1 MIGGDWSRDH
11 KSSPVIGPG
20 RRRVHLPVRVVQPQR
35 VQHDRHSPPG
45 EHDDNINVNMTHFT
59 QQDNILQLHIAGQLL
74 LREDAMASLGG
85 AVQGSGERG
94 LSSGITE

>member
-1 MIGGDWSRDH
+1 
-11 KSSPVIGPG
+11 
-20 RRRVHLPVRVVQPQR
+20 
-35 VQHDRHSPPG
+35 
-45 EHDDNINVNMTHFT
+45 MTHFM

-74 LREDAMASLGG
+74 LREDAMARLGG

>member
-1 MIGGDWSRDH
+1 
-11 KSSPVIGPG
+11 
-20 RRRVHLPVRVVQPQR
+20 
-35 VQHDRHSPPG
+35 
-45 EHDDNINVNMTHFT
+45 MTHFT

>member
-1 MIGGDWSRDH
+1 
-11 KSSPVIGPG
+11 
-20 RRRVHLPVRVVQPQR
+20 
-35 VQHDRHSPPG
+35 
-45 EHDDNINVNMTHFT
+45 MTHFT

-94 LSSGITE
+94 LSSGIRIDTIKTDSQIFIEANQSINIT

>member
-11 KSSPVIGPG
+11 KSSPVIGAG

-45 EHDDNINVNMTHFT
+45 DHDDNLT
-59 QQDNILQLHIAGQLL
+59 IL
-74 LREDAMASLGG
+74 
-85 AVQGSGERG
+85 
-94 LSSGITE
+94 T